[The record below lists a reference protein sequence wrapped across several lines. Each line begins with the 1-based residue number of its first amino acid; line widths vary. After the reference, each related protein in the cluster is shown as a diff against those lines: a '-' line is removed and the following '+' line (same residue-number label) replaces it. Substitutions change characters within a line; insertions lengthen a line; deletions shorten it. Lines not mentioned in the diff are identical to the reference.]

1 MFFDT
6 AGRFS
11 DIKMELAEFVVVY
24 TLSGM
29 PQAVISGRSLFLTSA
44 LLLISSLV
52 LQWGLTMVARE
63 IGRSYFTRS
72 SMI

>member
-6 AGRFS
+6 DGRFS
-11 DIKMELAEFVVVY
+11 DIKMEGTEFVVLY
-24 TLSGM
+24 TLAGMLEVVVSGC
-29 PQAVISGRSLFLTSA
+29 SLSLTSA
-44 LLLISSLV
+44 LLYISSLV